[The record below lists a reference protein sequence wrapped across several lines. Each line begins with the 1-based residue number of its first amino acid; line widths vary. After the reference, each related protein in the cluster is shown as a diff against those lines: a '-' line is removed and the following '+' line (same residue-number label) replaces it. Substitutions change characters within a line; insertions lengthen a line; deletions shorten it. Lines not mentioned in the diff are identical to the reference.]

1 MKHRLPKA
9 ESSTSRIGSKSPME
23 QAELLIDENK
33 SDARPDA
40 EPKRSGPPP
49 LPVPVPPETPVN
61 EPPSAETGATVEN
74 DSYGFIVDT
83 PGAEAKPNGDEAP
96 VEIEPR
102 RATPPPLPAFSRID
116 SPTPPPLPLRMPPP
130 LPFVSEEK
138 PVFAAGGSLVAETPP
153 ASEVVPAIIDETPA
167 TAEPI
172 PVIAENTPTGPEP
185 LPAVVEEMPAM
196 SDPSSIENAPASLE
210 PVPGSVEI
218 LKLTKDT
225 TPITVE
231 EEVEAPEPADVP
243 VSPAPPPLFTP
254 KPILV
259 AEAVAESNGQHA
271 PYLIQT
277 QGLVKQ
283 YGGRRVVNGVDIHV
297 RAGEVVGLLGKNGAG
312 KTTTFYMIVGLVPPT
327 LGHVFMGDEDVT
339 HMPMYRRARRGIGY
353 LPQEESIF
361 RKLTVEENLL
371 AILETLPMT
380 EDEREIRCDELLKD
394 FGLEHVRE
402 NVAITLSGGEKR
414 RVTIARALVTS
425 PSLLLLDEPFSGVD
439 PMAVHD
445 IQEIILHLKERGLG
459 VLITDHN
466 VRETL
471 SVVDRAYI
479 IDEGRVLSE
488 GTREFLLNDPIAR
501 EIYLGHRFSM

>member
-1 MKHRLPKA
+1 MKHRLPPKVRP
-9 ESSTSRIGSKSPME
+9 SPTSENKPSGE
-23 QAELLIDENK
+23 QAELLVEGEEHPVSSKTESAPIEKETPGSEKIEVQPDSISSSVESPTENK
-33 SDARPDA
+33 
-40 EPKRSGPPP
+40 
-49 LPVPVPPETPVN
+49 
-61 EPPSAETGATVEN
+61 
-74 DSYGFIVDT
+74 
-83 PGAEAKPNGDEAP
+83 
-96 VEIEPR
+96 PR
-102 RATPPPLPAFSRID
+102 RT
-116 SPTPPPLPLRMPPP
+116 TPPPLPLVKPSQKPPS
-130 LPFVSEEK
+130 LPVNEY
-138 PVFAAGGSLVAETPP
+138 
-153 ASEVVPAIIDETPA
+153 
-167 TAEPI
+167 
-172 PVIAENTPTGPEP
+172 
-185 LPAVVEEMPAM
+185 
-196 SDPSSIENAPASLE
+196 AP
-210 PVPGSVEI
+210 
-218 LKLTKDT
+218 
-225 TPITVE
+225 
-231 EEVEAPEPADVP
+231 
-243 VSPAPPPLFTP
+243 F
-254 KPILV
+254 
-259 AEAVAESNGQHA
+259 
-271 PYLIQT
+271 LIQT
-277 QGLVKQ
+277 HGLVKQ

-327 LGHVFMGDEDVT
+327 MGQVHLGDEDVT

-361 RKLTVEENLL
+361 RKLTVEDNLL
-371 AILETLPMT
+371 AILETLPIT
-380 EDEREIRCDELLKD
+380 EEERDARCDELLKD

-425 PSLLLLDEPFSGVD
+425 PTLLLLDEPFSGVD

-488 GTREFLLNDPIAR
+488 GSREFLLNDPVAR